1 MVYPSYLTTHITPFD
16 IAQSRHAN
24 HPLIV
29 QEQQRNY
36 FTKIKNKKKKLR
48 MKLRRR
54 AQKVTATTRA
64 TVKVVRQYSSP
75 ALH

>member
-16 IAQSRHAN
+16 IAQSRQAN

-36 FTKIKNKKKKLR
+36 FTKIKNKKKEIENE
-48 MKLRRR
+48 
-54 AQKVTATTRA
+54 AT
-64 TVKVVRQYSSP
+64 KKSP
-75 ALH
+75 KSNSYNKSNS